1 MRILIDYRPALRQ
14 RTGVG
19 EFIHNLI
26 VSLADTDNVN
36 TSSLDLMP
44 NITAFSASWN
54 DRLSES
60 PSCPLPPS
68 VRLIDK
74 RIPVSLL
81 NLAWHRFQW
90 PPIEDLTQDI
100 YEVVHSPH
108 PLLIPSRSAAQVIT
122 IHDLD
127 FFTNTSR
134 TSAEIRRDYP
144 RLVQE
149 HASRA
154 DHIVVPSKYTASQV
168 ARQLHIPPQSI
179 TICPNGSPDW
189 TPRKQTPTNG
199 HLLFVGELTERKNIS
214 GLLNAYEILL
224 TNSTAVP
231 DLVLVGKQS
240 TISPW
245 QTRLRK
251 SPLAERVR
259 CTGYVD
265 RVKLEEFY
273 RNASALLIP
282 SFDEG
287 FGIPVIEAMT
297 IGVPVVAVRRGALPE
312 VVGDAGLLVDPDN
325 DQMFAAAVVR
335 ILNDHQLVRT
345 CRENG
350 IQQAKA
356 FNWNQSAKALLTA
369 YRKAVVSRSSR
380 MFSSK

>member
-19 EFIHNLI
+19 EFVHNLI
-26 VSLADTDNVN
+26 VSLAGMDNVN
-36 TSSLDLMP
+36 TSSLELTP

-60 PSCPLPPS
+60 PSYPLPPS

-74 RIPVSLL
+74 RIPVILL

-90 PPIEDLTQDI
+90 PPVEDLTQDS

-122 IHDLD
+122 IHDLN

-134 TSAEIRRDYP
+134 TSAEIQRDYS
-144 RLVQE
+144 RLVQQ

-168 ARQLHIPPQSI
+168 AQLLHIPPESI

-189 TPRKQTPTNG
+189 TPRRETPKDG
-199 HLLFVGELTERKNIS
+199 HLLFVGELTERKNIA

-224 TNSTAVP
+224 TKSTAIP

-240 TISPW
+240 TTSPW
-245 QTRLRK
+245 QARLRK

-265 RVKLEEFY
+265 RLRLEELY

-287 FGIPVIEAMT
+287 FGIPALEAMA
-297 IGVPVVAVRRGALPE
+297 IGVPVVAVKRGALPE
-312 VVGDAGLLVDPDN
+312 VVGNAGLLVDPNN
-325 DQMFAAAVVR
+325 DQMFADAILR
-335 ILNDHQLVRT
+335 ILNDHQLVKQ
-345 CRENG
+345 CCENG
-350 IQQAKA
+350 ITRAKT
-356 FNWNQSAKALLTA
+356 FSWNQSATTLLAA
-369 YRKAVVSRSSR
+369 YRKAVASRSSKGLP
-380 MFSSK
+380 SE